1 MKMKGKLK
9 AAVYGL
15 AVADALGVPVEF
27 KARDTFR
34 VTDMMGYGTHNQPA
48 GTWSDDTSMTI
59 ATCDSIREC
68 GSVNLS
74 DMYAKFVGWISEA
87 EYTAG
92 GEVFDYGG
100 TTAIALRNGKGCDDE
115 FSNGNG
121 SLMRIL
127 PLAFVP
133 DITAEQIRAVSAI
146 THAHRISKE
155 ACVIYVDIA
164 RRLLA
169 GEKLLDVLHG
179 LKAEA
184 PFDGLP
190 SIAERTEDEI
200 RSSGYV
206 LDTLEAALWALATT
220 NSYEAAVLKAVN
232 LGSDTDTVGA
242 VTGGLAGIIYGYDA
256 IPDKWISALKGK
268 AVIDSCLF

>member
-1 MKMKGKLK
+1 MKSKLK

-27 KARDTFR
+27 KARGTFH
-34 VTDMMGYGTHNQPA
+34 VSDMIGYGTHNQPV

-59 ATCDSIREC
+59 ATCDSIRVC
-68 GSVNLS
+68 GNIDIA
-74 DMYAKFVGWISEA
+74 DMYAKFIAWIGGA

-92 GEVFDYGG
+92 GKVFDYGG
-100 TTAIALRNGKGCDDE
+100 TTALALRTGKGIEDE

-133 DITAEQIRAVSAI
+133 NITDEQIRAVSAI
-146 THAHRISKE
+146 THAHDISKE
-155 ACVIYVDIA
+155 ACVLYVDIA
-164 RRLLA
+164 KKLLA
-169 GEKLLDVLHG
+169 GEKLTNILRG
-179 LKAEA
+179 LEVDA
-184 PFDGLP
+184 PFDWIP

-206 LDTLEAALWALATT
+206 VDTLEAALWALVTT

-256 IPDKWISALKGK
+256 IPDKWIDKLKGK
-268 AVIDSCLF
+268 AVIEKCLF